1 MASVNARGG
10 KLFFDFRFRG
20 IRCREYTSLTDTP
33 ASRRKMEAV
42 LTRIEADIGT
52 GRFEYRNYFPDSRL
66 VARFEPDS
74 GSRKLRQIGSP
85 TRSGARESELFS
97 SFAERWMSAK
107 KVEWR
112 KSYSD
117 SVEHIMQKHLLP
129 AFSHLPVLAVDRD
142 AVLRF
147 RAALAS
153 QPIKGERLRSAATVN
168 RIMGILSM
176 ILDEV
181 GITYEINNPLSTIKR
196 LKLKRIDIDPFTLE
210 EVRRLIEEVRT
221 DFSDYLTVRFLTG
234 MRTGE
239 IHGLK
244 WDFVDFNRREIKV
257 RETIVGGRTEYTK
270 TDGSQR
276 EIQMSPPVLA
286 ALSRMRDRT
295 REHSYVF
302 STTNGNPIDAH
313 NFTNRIWNPLLDRLG
328 LKRRR
333 PYQTRHT
340 AATLWLAAGENP
352 EWIARQMGHTSTQM
366 LFTIYSRFV
375 ANLTRRD
382 GSAFEQMLAATLARS
397 SSDTRDAE

>member
-1 MASVNARGG
+1 MLPDSASN
-10 KLFFDFRFRG
+10 
-20 IRCREYTSLTDTP
+20 
-33 ASRRKMEAV
+33 RRKMEAV
-42 LTRIEADIGT
+42 LRRIEADIANGS
-52 GRFEYRNYFPDSRL
+52 FKYREYFPASRL
-66 VARFEPDS
+66 AEKFDQNLGAARS
-74 GSRKLRQIGSP
+74 SRFQS
-85 TRSGARESELFS
+85 SSVEARESELFS
-97 SFAERWMSAK
+97 PFVERWLSAK

-117 SVEHIMQKHLLP
+117 SVEHITQKHLLP
-129 AFSHLPVLAVDRD
+129 AFGHMPVLGVNRD
-142 AVLRF
+142 TVLKF
-147 RAALAS
+147 RADLAS
-153 QPIKGERLRSAATVN
+153 QPINGEKLRSAATVN
-168 RIMGILSM
+168 RIMGMLSM

-181 GITYEINNPLSTIKR
+181 GITYEVNNPLSTIKR

-210 EVRRLIEEVRT
+210 EVRRLIQEVRA
-221 DFSDYLTVRFLTG
+221 DFSDYLIVRFLTG

-244 WDFVDFNRREIKV
+244 WEFVDFDRREIKV

-366 LFTIYSRFV
+366 LFTVYSRFV

-397 SSDTRDAE
+397 SSETSDAV